1 MREVRQ
7 GVRCVRR
14 ITDVDV
20 EEFGGIATRLDE
32 FKVARKVWELGI
44 MTAALDAP

>member
-7 GVRCVRR
+7 GVRC
-14 ITDVDV
+14 ITDGDV
-20 EEFGGIATRLDE
+20 GEFRDIATRLDE